1 MFIDLAEITVKA
13 GDGGNGRVS
22 FHREKYVA
30 AGGPDGGDGGDGG
43 NLIFQAD
50 KHLRTLADFRYRR
63 SYKAERGEDGGQRKC
78 FGKKGE
84 DLVVRVPCGTL
95 VKDKETGLILADIT
109 KDGQTEIIAKG
120 GKGGKGNVHFATST
134 RQIPNFAK
142 NGTPGEERTIIL
154 ELKLLADVGLVGY
167 PNVGKST
174 LLAAVSSA
182 RPKIANYHFTTL
194 SPNLGVVSMGEGES
208 FVMADIPGLIE
219 GAHEGVGLGH
229 DFLRH
234 VERTRILIHVL
245 DIAGLD
251 GRDPIAD
258 FHTINSELEKYN
270 PELAKRPQIIAANK
284 VDVLT
289 SPDVLKGFTSS
300 MEQLGYRVFP
310 ISAATGAGVKELV
323 NYVYEQVKSLPEP
336 IVYEPAPKEMLYKA
350 ETEEPFTVE
359 MDDDVYVVDGP
370 WIRGILRGVNFE
382 DRESLQYFQRAL
394 RQKGV
399 IGALE
404 EKGIREGDTVR
415 VGEDT
420 EFEYIP

>member
-1 MFIDLAEITVKA
+1 MFIDLAEIYVKA

-22 FHREKYVA
+22 FHREKYVP

-63 SYKAERGEDGGQRKC
+63 SYKAERGEDGGQKKC

-84 DLVVRVPCGTL
+84 DLLIKVPCGTL
-95 VKDKETGLILADIT
+95 VKDKETGLILADLT
-109 KDGQTEIIAKG
+109 RDGQKEIIAKG

-142 NGTPGEERTIIL
+142 NGTPGEERWIIL

-174 LLAAVSSA
+174 LLSKVSSA
-182 RPKIANYHFTTL
+182 QPKIANYHFTTL

-208 FVMADIPGLIE
+208 FAMADIPGLIE

-234 VERTRILIHVL
+234 VERTRILIHVV
-245 DIAGLD
+245 DVAGLD
-251 GRDPIAD
+251 GRDPVED
-258 FHTINSELEKYN
+258 FHTINRELEKYN
-270 PELAKRPQIIAANK
+270 PELAKRPQIVAANK
-284 VDVLT
+284 VDVL
-289 SPDVLKGFTSS
+289 SDDAVLKGFTAT
-300 MEQLGYRVFP
+300 MDQLGYRVFP
-310 ISAATGAGVKELV
+310 ISAATGSGITELV
-323 NYVYEQVKSLPEP
+323 NFVYEQVKALPEP
-336 IVYEPAPKEMLYKA
+336 IVYEPAPKEMLYRA
-350 ETEEPFTVE
+350 EDEEPFTIE
-359 MDDDVYVVDGP
+359 MEDEVYVVDGP
-370 WIRGILRGVNFE
+370 WIRGILRGINFE

-399 IGALE
+399 ISALE
-404 EKGIREGDTVR
+404 EKGIQEGDTVR

-420 EFEYIP
+420 EFEYVP

>member
-1 MFIDLAEITVKA
+1 MFIDLAEIYVKA

-22 FHREKYVA
+22 FHREKYVP

-63 SYKAERGEDGGQRKC
+63 SYKAERGEDGGQKKC

-84 DLVVRVPCGTL
+84 DLLIKVPCGTL
-95 VKDKETGLILADIT
+95 VKDKETGLILADLT
-109 KDGQTEIIAKG
+109 RDGQKEIIAKG

-142 NGTPGEERTIIL
+142 NGTPGEERWIIL

-174 LLAAVSSA
+174 LLSKVSSA
-182 RPKIANYHFTTL
+182 QPKIANYHFTTL

-208 FVMADIPGLIE
+208 FAMADIPGLIE

-234 VERTRILIHVL
+234 VERTRILIHVV
-245 DIAGLD
+245 DVAGLD
-251 GRDPIAD
+251 GRDPVED
-258 FHTINSELEKYN
+258 FHTINRELEKYN
-270 PELAKRPQIIAANK
+270 PELAKRPQIVAANK
-284 VDVLT
+284 VDVL
-289 SPDVLKGFTSS
+289 SDDAVLKGFTAT
-300 MEQLGYRVFP
+300 MDQLGYRVFP
-310 ISAATGAGVKELV
+310 ISAATGLGITELV
-323 NYVYEQVKSLPEP
+323 NFVYEQVKALPEP
-336 IVYEPAPKEMLYKA
+336 IVYEPAPKEMLYRA
-350 ETEEPFTVE
+350 EDEEPFTIE
-359 MDDDVYVVDGP
+359 MEDEVYVVDGP
-370 WIRGILRGVNFE
+370 WIRGILRGINFE

-399 IGALE
+399 ISALE
-404 EKGIREGDTVR
+404 EKGIQEGDTVR

-420 EFEYIP
+420 EFEYVP

>member
-1 MFIDLAEITVKA
+1 MFIDLAEIYVKA

-22 FHREKYVA
+22 FHREKYVP

-63 SYKAERGEDGGQRKC
+63 SYKAERGEDGGQKKC
-78 FGKKGE
+78 FGKKGQ
-84 DLVVRVPCGTL
+84 DLVVKVPCGTL
-95 VKDKETGLILADIT
+95 VKDKETGLILADLT
-109 KDGQTEIIAKG
+109 QDGQTEIIARG

-142 NGTPGEERTIIL
+142 NGTPGEERWIIL

-174 LLAAVSSA
+174 LLSKVSSA

-234 VERTRILIHVL
+234 VERTRILIHVV
-245 DIAGLD
+245 DVAGLD
-251 GRDPIAD
+251 GRNPVED
-258 FHTINSELEKYN
+258 FHTINRELEKYN
-270 PELAKRPQIIAANK
+270 PELAKRPQIVAANK
-284 VDVLT
+284 VDVL
-289 SPDVLKGFTSS
+289 SNDAVIKSFTAT
-300 MEQLGYRVFP
+300 MEKIGYRVFP
-310 ISAATGAGVKELV
+310 ISAATGAGITELV
-323 NYVYEQVKSLPEP
+323 NYVYEQVKALPEP
-336 IVYEPAPKEMLYKA
+336 IVYEPAPKEMLYRA
-350 ETEEPFTVE
+350 ENEEPFTVWKE
-359 MDDDVYVVDGP
+359 NDVYVVDGP
-370 WIRGILRGVNFE
+370 WIRGILRGINFE

-399 IGALE
+399 IDALE
-404 EKGIREGDTVR
+404 EKGVQEGDTVR

-420 EFEYIP
+420 EFEYVP

>member
-1 MFIDLAEITVKA
+1 MFIDLAEIYVKA

-22 FHREKYVA
+22 FHREKYVP

-63 SYKAERGEDGGQRKC
+63 SYKAERGEDGGQKKC

-84 DLVVRVPCGTL
+84 DLLIKVPCGPL
-95 VKDKETGLILADIT
+95 VKDKETGLILADLT
-109 KDGQTEIIAKG
+109 RDGQKEIIAKG

-142 NGTPGEERTIIL
+142 NGTPGEERWIIL

-174 LLAAVSSA
+174 LLSKVSSA
-182 RPKIANYHFTTL
+182 QPKIANYHFTTL

-208 FVMADIPGLIE
+208 FAMADIPGLIE

-234 VERTRILIHVL
+234 VERTRILIHVV
-245 DIAGLD
+245 DVAGLD
-251 GRDPIAD
+251 GRDPVED
-258 FHTINSELEKYN
+258 FHTINRELEKYN
-270 PELAKRPQIIAANK
+270 PELAKRPQIVAANK
-284 VDVLT
+284 VDVL
-289 SPDVLKGFTSS
+289 SDDAVLKGFTAT
-300 MEQLGYRVFP
+300 MDQLGYRVFP
-310 ISAATGAGVKELV
+310 ISAATGLGITELV
-323 NYVYEQVKSLPEP
+323 NFVYEQVKALPEP
-336 IVYEPAPKEMLYKA
+336 IVYEPAPKEMLYRA
-350 ETEEPFTVE
+350 EDEEPFTIE
-359 MDDDVYVVDGP
+359 MEDEVYVVDGP
-370 WIRGILRGVNFE
+370 WIRGILRGINFE

-399 IGALE
+399 ISALE
-404 EKGIREGDTVR
+404 EKGIQEGDTVR

-420 EFEYIP
+420 EFEYVP

>member
-22 FHREKYVA
+22 FHREKYVP

-43 NLIFQAD
+43 SLIFQGD

-84 DLVVRVPCGTL
+84 DLVVKVPCGTL

-142 NGTPGEERTIIL
+142 NGTPGEERTILL

-174 LLAAVSSA
+174 FLAAVSSA

-234 VERTRILIHVL
+234 VERTRILVHMI
-245 DIAGLD
+245 DIASLD
-251 GRDPIAD
+251 GRDPLAD

-270 PELAKRPQIIAANK
+270 PELAKRPQIVAANK
-284 VDVLT
+284 VDVLA
-289 SPDVLKGFTSS
+289 SHDVLKGFTAS

-310 ISAATGAGVKELV
+310 ISAATGIGVKELV
-323 NYVYEQVKSLPEP
+323 GYVYEQVKLLPEP

-359 MDDDVYVVDGP
+359 MDHDVYVVDGP
-370 WIRGILRGVNFE
+370 WIRGILRGINFE

-399 IGALE
+399 ISALE
-404 EKGIREGDTVR
+404 ERGIREGDTVR

-420 EFEYIP
+420 EFEYVP

>member
-1 MFIDLAEITVKA
+1 MFIDLAEIYVKA

-22 FHREKYVA
+22 FHREKYVP

-63 SYKAERGEDGGQRKC
+63 SYKAERGEDGGQKKC

-84 DLVVRVPCGTL
+84 DLLIKVPCGTL
-95 VKDKETGLILADIT
+95 VKDKETGLILADLT
-109 KDGQTEIIAKG
+109 RDGQKEIIAKG

-142 NGTPGEERTIIL
+142 NGTPGEERWIIL

-174 LLAAVSSA
+174 LLSKVSSA
-182 RPKIANYHFTTL
+182 QPKIANYHFTTL

-208 FVMADIPGLIE
+208 FAMADIPGLIE

-234 VERTRILIHVL
+234 VERTRILIHVV
-245 DIAGLD
+245 DVAGLD
-251 GRDPIAD
+251 GRDPVED
-258 FHTINSELEKYN
+258 FHTINRELEKYN
-270 PELAKRPQIIAANK
+270 PELAKRPQIVAANK
-284 VDVLT
+284 VDVL
-289 SPDVLKGFTSS
+289 SDDAVLKGFTAT
-300 MEQLGYRVFP
+300 MDQLGYRVFP
-310 ISAATGAGVKELV
+310 ISAVTGSGITELV
-323 NYVYEQVKSLPEP
+323 NFVYEQVKALPEP
-336 IVYEPAPKEMLYKA
+336 IVYEPAPKEMLYRA
-350 ETEEPFTVE
+350 EDEEPFTIE
-359 MDDDVYVVDGP
+359 MEDEVYVVDGP
-370 WIRGILRGVNFE
+370 WIRGILRGINFE

-399 IGALE
+399 ISALE
-404 EKGIREGDTVR
+404 EKGIQEGDTVR

-420 EFEYIP
+420 EFEYVP

>member
-22 FHREKYVA
+22 FHREKYVP

-50 KHLRTLADFRYRR
+50 QHLRTLADFRYRR
-63 SYKAERGEDGGQRKC
+63 SYKAERGEDGGQKRC
-78 FGKKGE
+78 FGKKGQ
-84 DLVVRVPCGTL
+84 DLVIRVPCGTL

-109 KDGQTEIIAKG
+109 RDGQTEIIAKG

-154 ELKLLADVGLVGY
+154 ELKLLADVGLIGY

-174 LLAAVSSA
+174 LLSAVSSA

-194 SPNLGVVSMGEGES
+194 SPNLGVISMGEGES

-219 GAHEGVGLGH
+219 GAHEGIGLGH

-234 VERTRILIHVL
+234 VERTRILIHVI
-245 DIAGLD
+245 DIASLD
-251 GRDPIAD
+251 GRDPIED
-258 FHTINSELEKYN
+258 FHTINGELEKYN

-284 VDVLT
+284 VDVLAN
-289 SPDVLKGFTSS
+289 PDVLKGFTGS

-310 ISAATGAGVKELV
+310 ISAATGTGVHELV

-359 MDDDVYVVDGP
+359 VEDDVYVVDGP
-370 WIRGILRGVNFE
+370 WIRGILRGINFE

-399 IGALE
+399 ISALE

-420 EFEYIP
+420 EFEYVP

>member
-1 MFIDLAEITVKA
+1 MFIDLAEIYVKA

-63 SYKAERGEDGGQRKC
+63 SYKSERGEDGGQKKC
-78 FGKKGE
+78 FGKKGS
-84 DLVVRVPCGTL
+84 DLVIKVPCGTL
-95 VKDKETGLILADIT
+95 VRDKETGLILADIT

-120 GKGGKGNVHFATST
+120 GKGGKGNVHFATPT

-142 NGTPGEERTIIL
+142 NGTPGEERWIIL

-182 RPKIANYHFTTL
+182 TPKIANYHFTTL

-208 FVMADIPGLIE
+208 FVIADIPGLIE

-234 VERTRILIHVL
+234 VERTRILVHVI
-245 DIAGLD
+245 DIASLD
-251 GRDPIAD
+251 GRDPVED
-258 FHTINSELEKYN
+258 FHTINNELEKYN

-284 VDVLT
+284 VDVLANQ
-289 SPDVLKGFTSS
+289 DILKGFTAS
-300 MEQLGYRVFP
+300 MEQHGYKVFP
-310 ISAATGAGVKELV
+310 ISAATGTGVQEMV
-323 NYVYEQVKSLPEP
+323 NYVYEQVKTLPEP

-359 MDDDVYVVDGP
+359 VIDEVYVVDGP

-399 IGALE
+399 IRALE
-404 EKGIREGDTVR
+404 EKGVHEGDTVR

>member
-1 MFIDLAEITVKA
+1 MFIDLAEIYVKA

-22 FHREKYVA
+22 FHREKYVP

-50 KHLRTLADFRYRR
+50 KHLRTLADLRYRR
-63 SYKAERGEDGGQRKC
+63 SYKAERGEDGGQKKC
-78 FGKKGE
+78 FGKKGQ
-84 DLVVRVPCGTL
+84 DLVVKVPCGTL
-95 VKDKETGLILADIT
+95 VKDKETGLILADLT
-109 KDGQTEIIAKG
+109 QDGQTEIIARG

-142 NGTPGEERTIIL
+142 NGTPGEERWIIL

-174 LLAAVSSA
+174 LLSKVSSA

-234 VERTRILIHVL
+234 VERTRILIHVV
-245 DIAGLD
+245 DVAGLD
-251 GRDPIAD
+251 GRNPVED
-258 FHTINSELEKYN
+258 FHTINRELEKYN
-270 PELAKRPQIIAANK
+270 PELAKRPQIVAANK
-284 VDVLT
+284 VDVL
-289 SPDVLKGFTSS
+289 SNDAVIKSFTAT
-300 MEQLGYRVFP
+300 MEKIGYRVFP
-310 ISAATGAGVKELV
+310 ISAATGAGITELV
-323 NYVYEQVKSLPEP
+323 NYVYEQVKALPEP
-336 IVYEPAPKEMLYKA
+336 IVYEPAPKEMLYRA
-350 ETEEPFTVE
+350 ENEEPFTVWKE
-359 MDDDVYVVDGP
+359 NDVYVVDGP
-370 WIRGILRGVNFE
+370 WIRGILRGINFE

-399 IGALE
+399 IDALE
-404 EKGIREGDTVR
+404 EKGVQEGDTVR

-420 EFEYIP
+420 EFEYVP

>member
-22 FHREKYVA
+22 FHREKYVP

-43 NLIFQAD
+43 SLIFQGD

-84 DLVVRVPCGTL
+84 DLVVKVPCGTL

-142 NGTPGEERTIIL
+142 NGTPGEERTILL

-174 LLAAVSSA
+174 FLAAVSSA

-234 VERTRILIHVL
+234 VERTRILVHMI
-245 DIAGLD
+245 DIASLD
-251 GRDPIAD
+251 GRDPLAD

-270 PELAKRPQIIAANK
+270 PELAKRPQIVAANK
-284 VDVLT
+284 VDVLA
-289 SPDVLKGFTSS
+289 SQDMLKGFTAS

-310 ISAATGAGVKELV
+310 ISAATGIGVKELV
-323 NYVYEQVKSLPEP
+323 GYVYEQVKLLPEP

-359 MDDDVYVVDGP
+359 MDRDVYVVDGP
-370 WIRGILRGVNFE
+370 WIRGILRGINFE

-399 IGALE
+399 ISALE
-404 EKGIREGDTVR
+404 EKGIQEGDTVR

-420 EFEYIP
+420 EFEYVP